1 MKRTP
6 SRDAVMPVGLAL
18 VLLGLALRPSPSLAA
33 DVTFD
38 DDVAFLR
45 QHAVVVVLGEAP
57 GARVAVV
64 PAWQGRVMTS
74 TGGGL
79 APASYGWINR
89 ELIASRKLQ
98 PHINA
103 FGGEDRLWLG
113 PEGGQF
119 SIFFKKGDP
128 FDLEHWQ
135 TPPLIDA
142 EAYAVTARGPEHVS
156 FRREGRLVN
165 YSGTAFDLRID
176 RTIRLLEPAVAAREL
191 GVELTPAVQL
201 VAFAS
206 ENTLTNTGTKL
217 WTREEGLLSVWI
229 LGMFKPAPRTT
240 VVIPYLA
247 GHEAERGPVVN
258 DAYFGKVPSDRLVAR
273 EGLIFFKGDGQHR
286 SKIGLSPQRAT
297 EVLGSY
303 DPDAGVLTIATY
315 TRPAGATDYVNSM
328 WEIQKEPFQGD
339 VINSYNDGPPAPG
352 AKPMGPFYELE
363 TSSPAAALG
372 PGKSL
377 THTHRTFHFRG
388 EWKVL
393 DSLARRLLGVG
404 LATIESALP
413 PAVP

>member
-1 MKRTP
+1 MMPRP
-6 SRDAVMPVGLAL
+6 LSRAACP
-18 VLLGLALRPSPSLAA
+18 PLAA
-33 DVTFD
+33 ALLMIALPGLPRAHAAQPTFD

-64 PAWQGRVMTS
+64 PAWQGRVITS
-74 TGGGL
+74 TVGGL

-89 ELIASRKLQ
+89 ELIGSRQLQ

-103 FGGEDRLWLG
+103 FGGEDRFWLG

-119 SIFFKKGDP
+119 SIFFAKGDP

-135 TPPLIDA
+135 TPPLIDT

-165 YSGTAFDLRID
+165 YSGTTFDIRID
-176 RTIRLLEPAVAAREL
+176 RTVRLLEPSAAAREL
-191 GVELTPAVQL
+191 GVALTPAVQL

-206 ENTLTNTGTKL
+206 ENVITNAGTKP
-217 WTREEGLLSVWI
+217 WIRDQGLLSIWI
-229 LGMFKPAPRTT
+229 LGMFKPGARTT
-240 VVIPYLA
+240 VVIPYRA
-247 GHEAERGPVVN
+247 GSEAERGPLVN
-258 DAYFGKVPSDRLVAR
+258 DAYFGKVPPDRLVAR
-273 EGLIFFKGDGQHR
+273 DGVLYFKGDGQHR

-297 EVLGSY
+297 NVLGSF
-303 DPDAGVLTIATY
+303 DPDEQVLTIVTY

-328 WEIQKEPFQGD
+328 WEIQKEPFRGD

-352 AKPMGPFYELE
+352 VKPLGPFYELE
-363 TSSPAAALG
+363 TSSPAAALA
-372 PGKSL
+372 PGESL
-377 THTHRTFHFRG
+377 SHTHTTFHIRG

-393 DSLARRLLGVG
+393 DGLARKILGVG
-404 LATIESALP
+404 LDTVESALAP
-413 PAVP
+413 ER